1 VSTNF
6 FIIIIASSAKQC
18 GFIIKGKKKIK
29 MWYQLFLKIII
40 IIIISQ
46 NGLKFMI
53 TTNNENQYDTPP
65 NSLRNPNVDP
75 IMK

>member
-1 VSTNF
+1 
-6 FIIIIASSAKQC
+6 
-18 GFIIKGKKKIK
+18 